1 MNKLVCP
8 VAKMEKLLVATDGSI
23 FSESAIREAINLA
36 RICSSKLIAVSV
48 VKTSHEFEDLVPQV
62 FEKAE
67 KEVSEHL
74 ESIKSRASK
83 EGVDCE
89 IVIHR
94 GEEPFQDI
102 VNDAAK
108 NQVDM
113 IIIGTHGRT
122 GLKRLMMGSVTARV
136 IGHAPFRSE
145 EPFQDIVNDA
155 AKNQVDMIIIG
166 THGRTGL
173 KRLMMGSVTARVIG
187 HAPCNVLV
195 VPLHAKVDCRNIL
208 IATDGS
214 RYSDAAASEAIGIA
228 KRWGG
233 SLLVISVALSDK
245 EIILPE
251 DDEEMILAKDN
262 VKKIVGLAK
271 KEGVKTEGLTAIGKP
286 YEAIVETAKQ
296 KHADLI
302 VVGSHGR
309 TGLDRLL
316 MGSVTERVIGH
327 SESAV
332 LIVKA

>member
-1 MNKLVCP
+1 MDMNGQICP

-48 VKTSHEFEDLVPQV
+48 VKTSPEFEDLVPQV

-67 KEVSEHL
+67 KEMREHL
-74 ESIKSRASK
+74 ESVKSRASK
-83 EGVDCE
+83 EGIDCE
-89 IVIHR
+89 IVVHR
-94 GEEPFQDI
+94 GEEPFEDI
-102 VNDAAK
+102 VNDAEK

-122 GLKRLMMGSVTARV
+122 GLKRLMMGSVTAKV
-136 IGHAPFRSE
+136 IGHA
-145 EPFQDIVNDA
+145 
-155 AKNQVDMIIIG
+155 
-166 THGRTGL
+166 L
-173 KRLMMGSVTARVIG
+173 
-187 HAPCNVLV
+187 CNVLV

-228 KRWGG
+228 KRCGG
-233 SLLVISVALSDK
+233 SLIVISIALSDK

-262 VKKIVGLAK
+262 VKKIVELAE

-286 YEAIVETAKQ
+286 YEAIVETSKQ

-302 VVGSHGR
+302 VVGSHGK
-309 TGLDRLL
+309 TGLNRLL
-316 MGSVTERVIGH
+316 MGSVTERIIGH

>member
-1 MNKLVCP
+1 MKSFVCP

-36 RICSSKLIAVSV
+36 RTCSSKLIAVSV

-67 KEVSEHL
+67 KELREHL

-102 VNDAAK
+102 VNVAEK
-108 NQVDM
+108 N
-113 IIIGTHGRT
+113 R
-122 GLKRLMMGSVTARV
+122 
-136 IGHAPFRSE
+136 
-145 EPFQDIVNDA
+145 
-155 AKNQVDMIIIG
+155 VDMIIIG

-214 RYSDAAASEAIGIA
+214 RYSDAADSEAIGIA
-228 KRWGG
+228 KRCEG
-233 SLLVISVALSDK
+233 LLIVISVAFSDK
-245 EIILPE
+245 EIILAE
-251 DDEEMILAKDN
+251 DDEEMLLAKDN
-262 VKKIVGLAK
+262 VKKIVELAEK
-271 KEGVKTEGLTAIGKP
+271 KGIKTEGLTVKGKP
-286 YEAIVETAKQ
+286 YNAILETSKQ
-296 KHADLI
+296 KRADLI

-316 MGSVTERVIGH
+316 MGSVTERIIGH

-332 LIVKA
+332 LVVKA